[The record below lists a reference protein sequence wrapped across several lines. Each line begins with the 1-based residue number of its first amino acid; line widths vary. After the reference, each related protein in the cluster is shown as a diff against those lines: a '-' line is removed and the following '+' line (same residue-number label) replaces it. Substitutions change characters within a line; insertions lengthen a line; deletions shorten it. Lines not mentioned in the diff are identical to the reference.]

1 MTKLVYTLF
10 LIAVL
15 GIIGFATALFWKL
28 ENTRPPLKYNDF
40 LTNLENSEIAEVHL
54 KGGNISL
61 TDIYGR
67 EFSTFSPD
75 VDTLMGKL
83 VQKKVAIITED
94 DRPSPFGNFFTVTL
108 PISIILIG
116 GLLVMRTQQRKSEEE
131 PEFAKNKAIHFDKN
145 NKPITF
151 DDVAGIPE
159 AKEELKEIVNFLKEP
174 KKFSRLGAS
183 LPKGVLLQ
191 GLPGTGKTLLAK
203 AIAGEAGVPFYS
215 FSGSDFVEMF
225 VGVGASRVR
234 DLFREAKKNAPCI
247 VFIDEID
254 AVGAH

>member
-1 MTKLVYTLF
+1 MTKLAYTLF
-10 LIAVL
+10 LVIVL
-15 GIIGFATALFWKL
+15 GVIGLATALFWKL
-28 ENTRPPLKYNDF
+28 ENTSPPLKYNDF
-40 LTNLENSEIAEVHL
+40 LTSLENNEIVEVRL

-67 EFSTFSPD
+67 EFSTFSPE
-75 VDTLMGKL
+75 VNNLMGKL
-83 VQKKVAIITED
+83 AQKKIAITAED
-94 DRPSPFGNFFTVTL
+94 DRPSPFWNLFTVTL
-108 PISIILIG
+108 PIGVILIG
-116 GLLVMRTQQRKSEEE
+116 WLLLMRTQQRGGEEE

-191 GLPGTGKTLLAK
+191 GPPGTGKTLLAK
-203 AIAGEAGVPFYS
+203 A
-215 FSGSDFVEMF
+215 
-225 VGVGASRVR
+225 VGLPYG
-234 DLFREAKKNAPCI
+234 N
-247 VFIDEID
+247 
-254 AVGAH
+254 